1 MNFDELPLLPQ
12 LLTAVKACG
21 YETPTPIQRDTIPT
35 VLAGKDVLGCA
46 QTGTGKTAAFALPIL
61 QRLYQER
68 PAGKTRNIRALILTP
83 TRELALQIQENF
95 VAYGKGLPLRS
106 CVIFGGVGQQPQ
118 VEQLKRGVDILVAT
132 PGRLNDLIGQG
143 FISLAKIEIFVLDEA
158 DRMLD
163 MGFIHDVKKVIA
175 LLTEKRQTLFFSA
188 TMPAEVEKLAMS
200 ILKDPVSVKVDP
212 VSSTVDTI
220 EQNLYLVDKA
230 NKKHLLAD
238 LLRRPEV
245 ESALVFT
252 RTKHGAD
259 RVVRELSREGIQARA
274 IHGDKSQG
282 ARQEA
287 LAQFKQGKIHV
298 LIATDI
304 AARGIDI
311 AGLSHVFN
319 YDLPHE
325 PESYVHRIG
334 RTGRAGHEGVAVSFC
349 CIDEMKDLKAIEKLI
364 GKQIPRKESQ
374 WPMQVFTETVKQ
386 PPQPRPAKREKT
398 AEPARPAA
406 AQRPEKPKKPE
417 KKAPQPERPERKA
430 PKAAR
435 PEKPVRPEKTA
446 PAKPARAA
454 KAPRQ
459 PEAPHSVREP
469 KPIREPKPL
478 KNAERQAEFRATRL
492 ERPNARPVRPK
503 VEPMFLEAPFL
514 DDKPARKEEEKP
526 SMTYQQYMQKQ
537 RAASRVRFST
547 GEDRR

>member
-95 VAYGKGLPLRS
+95 VAYGKSLPLRS

-175 LLTEKRQTLFFSA
+175 LLPEKRQTLFFSA

-374 WPMQVFTETVKQ
+374 WTMQVFTETVKQ
-386 PPQPRPAKREKT
+386 PPQPRPSKREKT
-398 AEPARPAA
+398 AEPVRPAA

-417 KKAPQPERPERKA
+417 KKAPQPEMPERKA

-446 PAKPARAA
+446 P
-454 KAPRQ
+454 RQ
-459 PEAPHSVREP
+459 PEAPRSVREP

-492 ERPNARPVRPK
+492 ERPNVQPVRPK
-503 VEPMFLEAPFL
+503 AEPLFLETPFL
-514 DDKPARKEEEKP
+514 EDRPVRKEEEKP
-526 SMTYQQYMQKQ
+526 AMTYQQYMQKQ
-537 RAASRVRFST
+537 RASSRMRFST